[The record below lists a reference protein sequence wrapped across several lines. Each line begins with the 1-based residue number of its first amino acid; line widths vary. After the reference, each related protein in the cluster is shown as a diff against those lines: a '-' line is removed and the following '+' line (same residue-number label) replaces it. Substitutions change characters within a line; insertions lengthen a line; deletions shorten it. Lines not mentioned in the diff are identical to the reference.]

1 MRRQRLRL
9 LFFGAVAL
17 VLLFGFARPASAQED
32 PATSEDTTGETT
44 TPPPVADETPDAVT
58 QTPVATDPVVAGGP
72 AETPAADAPSVLVDS
87 AVPAVTAQ
95 DEPTAQGQE
104 GEDPTEA
111 VVEEAKENGAT
122 EADAECVE
130 TIHGGGSVE
139 DCQEAPNP
147 LLPEVNEII
156 WGIVGFS
163 VVFFFLAKF
172 GLPQIKGTMNART
185 EKIRTDLQTAESQR
199 EEADSLL
206 AEYRAQLNDARSEA
220 GQIIEE
226 ARQAS
231 DQIKRDQEA
240 RLQTELAELRER
252 AVNDIEAAKTQAMA
266 DLRTEVAQLAIG
278 AAETIVGRNLD
289 AATQTQLVDEYID
302 QISARRS

>member
-1 MRRQRLRL
+1 
-9 LFFGAVAL
+9 VAL

-32 PATSEDTTGETT
+32 PTATGDTTPTE
-44 TPPPVADETPDAVT
+44 PPP
-58 QTPVATDPVVAGGP
+58 
-72 AETPAADAPSVLVDS
+72 ADAPAVVVDN
-87 AVPAVTAQ
+87 AVPAAGGQENPAAPPAQ
-95 DEPTAQGQE
+95 ATPTAATQE
-104 GEDPTEA
+104 GGDPVQETKDKAEA
-111 VVEEAKENGAT
+111 NGAT
-122 EADAECVE
+122 KTDAECIG
-130 TIHGGGSVE
+130 TLADGGTVD

-147 LLPEVNEII
+147 LLPETNEII
-156 WGIVGFS
+156 WSIVGFA
-163 VVFFFLAKF
+163 VVFFFLAKY
-172 GLPQIKGTMNART
+172 GLPQVKGAMNART
-185 EKIRTDLQTAESQR
+185 EKIRGDLQSAESQR
-199 EEADSLL
+199 NEADQLL

-252 AVNDIEAAKTQAMA
+252 AVNDIEAAKTQAMS

-289 AATQTQLVDEYID
+289 QATQTRLVDDYID